1 MLSFFIFL
9 AIYLTNVNS
18 LKVAFILPGC
28 TSDLGWNFQILKGIL
43 LVKEQYPDVVVVYQ
57 ESVTPANCEVVATS
71 FANSGADL
79 IYFAAGAFDP
89 CARAVAGTFLGNPD
103 KSFVVQ
109 NSGIKYDDLPNL
121 AIDAK
126 SGVFQ
131 ARYIIGALLQE
142 QSVVQNKV
150 CFMYPK
156 NYGSGRRWANAV
168 LLGMSY
174 PNIETAELLVGWTN
188 DFNHP
193 PSEAKVFNY
202 FLGVGC
208 NFIIQHQD
216 SIYPQLLAARAGI
229 ESIGWGT
236 DQRVLVGNSVLTS
249 IVTNWFPVFTYYLEK
264 KIAGTFVSEIFTETL
279 ANGAL
284 EIAQFSPEVK
294 NRASSHAEEVYEG
307 ILSGSISPFCGPPV
321 QEKFGM
327 PCTPESTL
335 IAEFLP
341 RITAYDGTVV

>member
-9 AIYLTNVNS
+9 AVYLTNVNS

-57 ESVTPANCEVVATS
+57 ESVTPSNCEVVATTI
-71 FANSGADL
+71 ANDGADL
-79 IYFAAGAFDP
+79 IYFASGSFDP
-89 CARAVAGTFLGNPD
+89 CARAVAGTFLGNTA

-109 NSGIKYDDLPNL
+109 NSGIKYADRPNL

-131 ARYIIGALLQE
+131 ARFVIGALLQE

-150 CFMYPK
+150 CFMYPI
-156 NYGSGRRWANAV
+156 NYGSGKRWANAI
-168 LLGMSY
+168 LNGMSY
-174 PNIETAELLVGWTN
+174 PNIDTAELLVGYTN

-202 FLGVGC
+202 FLGMGC

-229 ESIGWGT
+229 QSIGWGT
-236 DQRVLVGNSVLTS
+236 DQRLLVGENVLTS
-249 IVTNWFPVFTYYLEK
+249 IVTNWFPVFSYYLEK
-264 KIAGTFVSEIFTETL
+264 KIAEAFVSEIFTETL

-284 EIAQFSPEVK
+284 QIAQFSSEVK

-307 ILSGSISPFCGPPV
+307 LLSGSISPFCGSPV
-321 QEKFGM
+321 QEKFGT
-327 PCTPESTL
+327 PCTTESTL

-341 RITAYDGTVV
+341 HITVYDGTVV